1 MGKEKI
7 RNERELGELERGVRK
22 ERKEGRRRKKGFEN
36 EGSGCEVSDV

>member
-22 ERKEGRRRKKGFEN
+22 ERKEGRKEKKERFRERRKW
-36 EGSGCEVSDV
+36 V